1 MINVQKKNIT
11 PAQIL
16 ILVWAGVLVLAV
28 VLFVGVVY
36 RPAVERMLDEKAV
49 VDRLGDHL
57 RWVTHVIDSYP
68 DPQQVF
74 DYFAES
80 ERSLGWRFP
89 DAEQKSLLA
98 ITEYAHKFQI
108 RIEQVQTGSPEKV
121 IDPRGEPVSVEGETC
136 KGVRV
141 RVKFK
146 AEYQNLIKYIET
158 LRKVL
163 PAYPVIEDLEIHNGV
178 TTVPKL
184 SGTLGLVLYILE

>member
-1 MINVQKKNIT
+1 MILGWVF
-11 PAQIL
+11 A
-16 ILVWAGVLVLAV
+16 LVLAV
-28 VLFVGVVY
+28 VLFVGLIY

-57 RWVTHVIDSYP
+57 RWVTRVIDSYP

-80 ERSLGWRFP
+80 ERALGWRFP

-98 ITEYAHKFQI
+98 ITEYARKFQI
-108 RIEQVQTGSPEKV
+108 RVEQVQAESPEKV
-121 IDPRGEPVSVEGETC
+121 IDPRGKPVSVEGETC

-146 AEYQNLIKYIET
+146 GEYQNLIKYIET

-163 PAYPVIEDLEIHNGV
+163 PAYPVIEDLEIYNGV

>member
-11 PAQIL
+11 PAQIM
-16 ILVWAGVLVLAV
+16 ILAWFCALVL
-28 VLFVGVVY
+28 GVVVFVSAIY

-74 DYFAES
+74 DHFAGS
-80 ERSLGWRFP
+80 ARALSWRFP

-98 ITEYAHKFQI
+98 ITEYAHKFQV
-108 RIEQVQTGSPEKV
+108 RVEQVQAGSPEKV
-121 IDPRGEPVSVEGETC
+121 IDPRGKPVSVEGRTC

-141 RVKFK
+141 RINFK
-146 AEYQNLIKYIET
+146 GEYQNLVKYIET